1 MKSLAACGRIKINT
15 SSSDQK
21 HFAVSI
27 SPILWQKESQSTRD
41 HSSLLLGRRQQQP
54 HVLITNVT
62 RVCVSA
68 TFRHCFVFLPPLV
81 YFLWT
86 FISIPFQLIDSSS
99 SRRKALHTFMFFFK
113 WKFSITLPYG
123 ERPPPPS
130 FDWLWHHV
138 TNCSLLVNIDLK
150 QTELYIY
157 IYIYTG
163 KVSFSWGGGC
173 LCIHSVNAHTYT
185 KGRQIR
191 RKHLGPSL
199 CVYTHEMYLN
209 LYVAQGQYVERPP
222 VAACLTHSQMNW
234 ILPIRK
240 VKTRENGTH
249 AHRWKTKV
257 LADTSIKLW
266 PNAYDISPPHKLK
279 LGRKMDNRMVNT
291 TGQKRTIRPLHYY
304 QCRVL
309 LVPIEFALKIER
321 DGETAGISSKS
332 WAPESV
338 RRPFNQRLTIPASAG
353 TPRPATTKAQQER
366 RRSVLYFIFSLFLI
380 SPFPLAA
387 SSGHARMDKA
397 LQELN
402 ALVTWRSHND
412 DDWNKR
418 TRAHPIRRRFSKN
431 HTTFESEQFLKVNL
445 LPLRNCPLPRADSFG
460 EDSPRSEK
468 TQ

>member
-1 MKSLAACGRIKINT
+1 MKILHYTSVRRKT
-15 SSSDQK
+15 SS
-21 HFAVSI
+21 A
-27 SPILWQKESQSTRD
+27 
-41 HSSLLLGRRQQQP
+41 
-54 HVLITNVT
+54 
-62 RVCVSA
+62 
-68 TFRHCFVFLPPLV
+68 
-81 YFLWT
+81 FLWLVVT
-86 FISIPFQLIDSSS
+86 SRDQLQSAGGYWFEAD
-99 SRRKALHTFMFFFK
+99 R
-113 WKFSITLPYG
+113 TL
-123 ERPPPPS
+123 
-130 FDWLWHHV
+130 
-138 TNCSLLVNIDLK
+138 
-150 QTELYIY
+150 Y

-185 KGRQIR
+185 KGWQIR

-266 PNAYDISPPHKLK
+266 PNAYDISPPHKVK

>member
-157 IYIYTG
+157 IYIHRESEFLLRG
-163 KVSFSWGGGC
+163 WM
-173 LCIHSVNAHTYT
+173 
-185 KGRQIR
+185 
-191 RKHLGPSL
+191 SL
-199 CVYTHEMYLN
+199 HPLRERTH
-209 LYVAQGQYVERPP
+209 V
-222 VAACLTHSQMNW
+222 H
-234 ILPIRK
+234 
-240 VKTRENGTH
+240 
-249 AHRWKTKV
+249 
-257 LADTSIKLW
+257 
-266 PNAYDISPPHKLK
+266 
-279 LGRKMDNRMVNT
+279 
-291 TGQKRTIRPLHYY
+291 KRTT
-304 QCRVL
+304 
-309 LVPIEFALKIER
+309 
-321 DGETAGISSKS
+321 DT
-332 WAPESV
+332 
-338 RRPFNQRLTIPASAG
+338 
-353 TPRPATTKAQQER
+353 
-366 RRSVLYFIFSLFLI
+366 
-380 SPFPLAA
+380 
-387 SSGHARMDKA
+387 
-397 LQELN
+397 
-402 ALVTWRSHND
+402 
-412 DDWNKR
+412 
-418 TRAHPIRRRFSKN
+418 
-431 HTTFESEQFLKVNL
+431 
-445 LPLRNCPLPRADSFG
+445 
-460 EDSPRSEK
+460 
-468 TQ
+468 

>member
-1 MKSLAACGRIKINT
+1 MKILHYTSVRRKT
-15 SSSDQK
+15 SS
-21 HFAVSI
+21 A
-27 SPILWQKESQSTRD
+27 
-41 HSSLLLGRRQQQP
+41 
-54 HVLITNVT
+54 
-62 RVCVSA
+62 
-68 TFRHCFVFLPPLV
+68 
-81 YFLWT
+81 FLWLVVT
-86 FISIPFQLIDSSS
+86 SRDQLQSAGEYWFEAD
-99 SRRKALHTFMFFFK
+99 R
-113 WKFSITLPYG
+113 TL
-123 ERPPPPS
+123 
-130 FDWLWHHV
+130 
-138 TNCSLLVNIDLK
+138 
-150 QTELYIY
+150 Y

-266 PNAYDISPPHKLK
+266 PNAYDISPPHKVK

-309 LVPIEFALKIER
+309 LVPIEFALKLER

-366 RRSVLYFIFSLFLI
+366 RRSVLYFIFFLSSLFLL
-380 SPFPLAA
+380 SPWQRLQATLGWTRLFKSWTHWSRDEATTTTIETRELA
-387 SSGHARMDKA
+387 
-397 LQELN
+397 
-402 ALVTWRSHND
+402 
-412 DDWNKR
+412 R
-418 TRAHPIRRRFSKN
+418 T
-431 HTTFESEQFLKVNL
+431 Q
-445 LPLRNCPLPRADSFG
+445 
-460 EDSPRSEK
+460 
-468 TQ
+468 